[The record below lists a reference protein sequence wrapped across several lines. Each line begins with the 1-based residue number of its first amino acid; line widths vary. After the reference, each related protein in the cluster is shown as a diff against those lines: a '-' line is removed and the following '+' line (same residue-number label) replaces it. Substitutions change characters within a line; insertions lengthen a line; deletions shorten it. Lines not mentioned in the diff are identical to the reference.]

1 MEKATLGGGC
11 FWCLEAVFLG
21 MKGVTAVISGYAGG
35 HVANPSYEEV
45 CGKRTGHAEVVQ
57 ITYDPVIVTFRDLL
71 QVFFTIHDPTT
82 KDRQGADIGPQYRSI
97 ILTHDAAQDATAREV
112 MAELAAARLWA
123 NPIVTEIL
131 PLTQFW
137 PAEPEHHNYFA
148 RNPWSGYCQ
157 AVVAPKVLK
166 FRKNFALWLKSD
178 SKNSS
183 GLQLIAFRKAYHRWQ
198 SQPDFALFEEL
209 NPGRPG

>member
-21 MKGVTAVISGYAGG
+21 MKGVAAVTSGYAGG

-57 ITYDPVIVTFRDLL
+57 VSYDPAMISFRDLL
-71 QVFFTIHDPTT
+71 KVFFTIHDPTT

-97 ILTHDAAQDATAREV
+97 ILTHDDAQATTAREV
-112 MAELAAARLWA
+112 MAELTAARLWG
-123 NPIVTEIL
+123 NPIVTEIV

-166 FRKNFALWLKSD
+166 FRKNFANLLK
-178 SKNSS
+178 
-183 GLQLIAFRKAYHRWQ
+183 
-198 SQPDFALFEEL
+198 PDQGA
-209 NPGRPG
+209 